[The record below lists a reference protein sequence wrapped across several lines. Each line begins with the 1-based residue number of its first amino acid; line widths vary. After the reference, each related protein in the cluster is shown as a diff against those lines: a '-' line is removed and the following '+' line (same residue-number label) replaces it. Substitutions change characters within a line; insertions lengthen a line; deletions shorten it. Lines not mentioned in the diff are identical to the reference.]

1 MFQASSRYAGF
12 ALNVGEYTI
21 FNTIKHRHPS
31 FCPCADRL
39 SDKAKIILYYPAN
52 LYPQSH
58 SESENITF
66 QKGAK
71 LAAILAVSCYNYPVG
86 GHFPAQGYCMDM

>member
-1 MFQASSRYAGF
+1 MSASIPLSTLSNIVIQAF
-12 ALNVGEYTI
+12 ARALI
-21 FNTIKHRHPS
+21 DF
-31 FCPCADRL
+31 

-58 SESENITF
+58 SESENIMF

-71 LAAILAVSCYNYPVG
+71 LAAILAVSCYNYPVDVG
-86 GHFPAQGYCMDM
+86 MA